1 MCTPASRLGP
11 QGGSGRGEQAKVTFG
26 PVLTYTVMAL
36 PDELRQTH
44 FKFLK
49 EENLDT
55 ALQTHVGQVSIG
67 EMTRVSQ
74 FSWAIMVH
82 GNATC
87 RGDRG

>member
-1 MCTPASRLGP
+1 MAAA
-11 QGGSGRGEQAKVTFG
+11 QGSGEE
-26 PVLTYTVMAL
+26 LMAL
-36 PDELRQTH
+36 PDQLRQTH

>member
-1 MCTPASRLGP
+1 MFVCCAPSQTNH
-11 QGGSGRGEQAKVTFG
+11 GGGAGFWGRINGLARPSTR
-26 PVLTYTVMAL
+26 
-36 PDELRQTH
+36 LRQTH